1 MRKFEYR
8 FEKLVQYVERKKQEA
23 EEALRREIEVRDR
36 IQTVIGQI
44 VAQAE
49 DVRKEIR
56 QLQTGSISIP
66 KLLDL
71 NKRLDYLIAR
81 HKIESERLAMQNERV
96 KMAQEVLREREQEL
110 DMFEK
115 LKEKQRQYHLA
126 QLRKEEQKLIDE
138 MALARY

>member
-81 HKIESERLAMQNERV
+81 HKIESERLAMQ
-96 KMAQEVLREREQEL
+96 K
-110 DMFEK
+110 
-115 LKEKQRQYHLA
+115 
-126 QLRKEEQKLIDE
+126 
-138 MALARY
+138 

>member
-44 VAQAE
+44 VAQTE